1 MYAYKIEDQW
11 SQNAIEHI
19 EIRKLL
25 MKGTLSPYDFVK
37 AEDGVASMICKHS
50 DFEGQA
56 FEDWGKLRGIRTKL
70 NTLWKGQLDAIM
82 SGIVERVG
90 PNQSI
95 EPIGGET
102 ILSDIRS
109 KIDDADIIELVDKFC
124 RSKIEEG
131 VLDNEIKRRTNGG
144 APYTIENLSF
154 ARDGGQLRDD
164 KIVEKIDKIKEWINQ
179 QGLRNI
185 SRVCYVFKSA
195 VEVLYV
201 GKTENIVQR
210 FFNEHFVSEI
220 DGINGRRFF
229 HECSAIEV
237 YNVNGNIDGVY
248 GLNNFES
255 LMIYRHGTPENDN
268 KPKYNRSAGVNLT
281 RGPVYKLHHF
291 ISKEV
296 DELKS

>member
-1 MYAYKIEDQW
+1 
-11 SQNAIEHI
+11 
-19 EIRKLL
+19 
-25 MKGTLSPYDFVK
+25 
-37 AEDGVASMICKHS
+37 
-50 DFEGQA
+50 
-56 FEDWGKLRGIRTKL
+56 
-70 NTLWKGQLDAIM
+70 M

-90 PNQSI
+90 YDQSVN
-95 EPIGGET
+95 PIGGET
-102 ILSDIRS
+102 ILSDMRS

-144 APYTIENLSF
+144 SPYTIENLSF
-154 ARDGGQLRDD
+154 ASDGGQLRDD
-164 KIVEKIDKIKEWINQ
+164 KIVEKIDKIKEWIDQ
-179 QGLRNI
+179 QALRNI